1 MNWIADVQLPLEC
14 ETMIRYRQKPQK
26 TFITEENNSL
36 LVRFQEPQR
45 AITPG
50 QVCAIYDGE
59 RVL

>member
-1 MNWIADVQLPLEC
+1 MNWIADVQFPLEC

-26 TFITEENNSL
+26 TFIKQENGSL